1 MAIETVGQAHDT
13 ELTRL
18 LIDHLMGETDG
29 MPKVTSHY
37 PDHPSLTSLI
47 LVLFEFQNG
56 EQGLNPVKASK
67 KWMNLQM
74 FCMCTELVE

>member
-47 LVLFEFQNG
+47 LVLYRFQSG
-56 EQGLNPVKASK
+56 GHGL
-67 KWMNLQM
+67 KWTNLQM
-74 FCMCTELVE
+74 FCMCTELFE